1 MVCVEILSLK
11 PKNGLAERRDTMQ
24 TMPTRTRT
32 SLLIGGVA
40 VLVVLIGLALFTVSQ
55 RNQDQVGGADTLEQ
69 VAEPE
74 NGTPLNAGAGTNTA
88 PVGTTPRTAAD
99 AEADPALAQNA
110 DAAGG
115 NEAASDTG
123 DRTTPA
129 MTTFNAV
136 PAVHIVQPNETLYE
150 ISEKYY
156 NTHIYAGDI
165 EALNGL
171 EDPNQIF
178 VGMELKLPQPS
189 ELAGYSR

>member
-1 MVCVEILSLK
+1 
-11 PKNGLAERRDTMQ
+11 MQ

-32 SLLIGGVA
+32 SLLIGGLA
-40 VLVVLIGLALFTVSQ
+40 VLVVLVGLALFAVNQ
-55 RNQDQVGGADTLEQ
+55 RSQDQVGGPDPLEQ

-74 NGTPLNAGAGTNTA
+74 NGTPLNAGAADTGSSTNTA
-88 PVGTTPRTAAD
+88 TTTPATNTPANAGTAANNT
-99 AEADPALAQNA
+99 QN
-110 DAAGG
+110 AAGG
-115 NEAASDTG
+115 SSTGGTEAASGTG
-123 DRTTPA
+123 DATTPA
-129 MTTFNAV
+129 MRTFNAV
-136 PAVHIVQPNETLYE
+136 PAVHVVQPNETLYE

>member
-1 MVCVEILSLK
+1 
-11 PKNGLAERRDTMQ
+11 MQ

-171 EDPNQIF
+171 EDPNEIF